1 MNIQDNSRQSSNQNL
16 TQNLSQTG
24 NNVVNNNSQQQSTSD
39 DKKNQMDGVK
49 IKIDNQS
56 PPAELDRKV
65 PRTMPLYGTDAIL
78 AATGIDKKGHLH
90 IDKNTEIDL
99 SNPELKVIKHVNGK
113 KVIMDIHDY
122 LKVPKDDDDMESTAL
137 SPEAYLGYDTE
148 ETNSDSNEGIE
159 DTVDVDQDVQN
170 DEVGNSDS
178 MRDVSSGEGGTL
190 EGVRVTSQKNDLNN
204 MTDRGTSPSKSG
216 TLKTEKSIKEVSDNN
231 FSNKDEKQTES
242 LIDKFNKSNK
252 QDDKNSKTLD
262 MGTEIVDNVNSR
274 KEESVHLEIDPTDVN
289 IYLPDQENQGVQITD
304 VDIDDNKINKSDMD
318 MTNDASNISGNGNDM
333 TNNENEIKNKTFENN
348 NLDVQVAES
357 ATVEP
362 KSVTHLESS
371 KNDDSIY
378 EVKKIG
384 DIDSIVDSQGVE
396 QTTNSYTETSQ
407 NIQNTQNES
416 SEQNVQTSQGKSSSD
431 MPTVEEIKKKLH
443 HDRDHV
449 PGVTEDFGEPRW
461 EDDPDGVPTAQP
473 TEIKDP
479 SLSRFKILIIEDN
492 SDVRY
497 QYEFML
503 KREGFTVLTAKNG
516 EEGIVTAIKERP
528 QLILLDILM
537 PEVDGWEVLQTLREY
552 TSTYKPHIMILSN
565 LGAPEDI
572 EKAYKL
578 GADMFV
584 IKADTTINDVVAKVR
599 NILLKHGE
607 TKVFIIP
614 LDLKSIEV
622 KDFLDNS
629 LPELRT
635 GKCPE
640 CGGPL
645 GLKLIPEFHQDK
657 ATGKVIQEYITRIVC
672 LRCGKEWV

>member
-1 MNIQDNSRQSSNQNL
+1 
-16 TQNLSQTG
+16 
-24 NNVVNNNSQQQSTSD
+24 
-39 DKKNQMDGVK
+39 
-49 IKIDNQS
+49 
-56 PPAELDRKV
+56 
-65 PRTMPLYGTDAIL
+65 
-78 AATGIDKKGHLH
+78 
-90 IDKNTEIDL
+90 
-99 SNPELKVIKHVNGK
+99 
-113 KVIMDIHDY
+113 
-122 LKVPKDDDDMESTAL
+122 
-137 SPEAYLGYDTE
+137 
-148 ETNSDSNEGIE
+148 
-159 DTVDVDQDVQN
+159 
-170 DEVGNSDS
+170 
-178 MRDVSSGEGGTL
+178 
-190 EGVRVTSQKNDLNN
+190 
-204 MTDRGTSPSKSG
+204 
-216 TLKTEKSIKEVSDNN
+216 
-231 FSNKDEKQTES
+231 
-242 LIDKFNKSNK
+242 
-252 QDDKNSKTLD
+252 
-262 MGTEIVDNVNSR
+262 
-274 KEESVHLEIDPTDVN
+274 
-289 IYLPDQENQGVQITD
+289 
-304 VDIDDNKINKSDMD
+304 
-318 MTNDASNISGNGNDM
+318 
-333 TNNENEIKNKTFENN
+333 
-348 NLDVQVAES
+348 
-357 ATVEP
+357 
-362 KSVTHLESS
+362 
-371 KNDDSIY
+371 
-378 EVKKIG
+378 
-384 DIDSIVDSQGVE
+384 
-396 QTTNSYTETSQ
+396 
-407 NIQNTQNES
+407 
-416 SEQNVQTSQGKSSSD
+416 
-431 MPTVEEIKKKLH
+431 
-443 HDRDHV
+443 
-449 PGVTEDFGEPRW
+449 
-461 EDDPDGVPTAQP
+461 VPTAQP